1 MKNGLTPAFAVAV
14 TLLAGCAALPPPQSE
29 HLAAEDSTLR
39 ECAAWYARL
48 DAAVDEAGVRD
59 ASAWRVPG
67 FPYLR
72 LDRLTASFAV
82 QARGDARAFD
92 AWLARAR
99 ALDAE
104 AREVEIGN
112 LPPQA
117 LAALDM
123 DAAQAKARSAG
134 CAQTLAARDLATRG
148 SREQLLERARVPDD
162 YVGWQRVVGLYPVT
176 SVPFA
181 SGVERW
187 HAEAEAMFRATRAGA
202 APQAEIRRYAPPA
215 GATLTR
221 AQVAAILAR
230 APRDALGVPQ
240 PAAADLEQLFA
251 TFAPVFAVETGGAY
265 DRPGALYWS
274 EAPVAQVDAARPTVY
289 RRVAHTR
296 YDKDVLLQL
305 VYTTWFSERPGDD
318 ILAGKLDGVVWR
330 VTLTPDGAPLVYD
343 SMHPC
348 GCFHMFFPTT
358 RARVTPA
365 PEPNIEWAFAP
376 LTLPAIEPR
385 QRLALRVASR
395 THYLL
400 DVAPDAGGAATRY
413 AFADENGLRALAL
426 PGGGTRSLYG
436 PDGLVPGSERPERML
451 FWPMGIPSAGQMR
464 QWGHHATAFLGRRHF
479 DDADLIERR
488 FHVTAGAR

>member
-1 MKNGLTPAFAVAV
+1 MKNGLSPALVVAV

-29 HLAAEDSTLR
+29 HLAAEDAALR
-39 ECAAWYARL
+39 ECAAWYERL
-48 DAAVDEAGVRD
+48 DATVDEAGVRD
-59 ASAWRVPG
+59 ALAWRVPG

-72 LDRLTASFAV
+72 LDRLTASFAS
-82 QARGDARAFD
+82 QARRDARAFD

-99 ALDAE
+99 VLDAE
-104 AREVEIGN
+104 ARRIEIGN
-112 LPPQA
+112 LPTQA
-117 LAALDM
+117 LAALDT
-123 DAAQAKARSAG
+123 DPDRANARTAA
-134 CAQTLAARDLATRG
+134 CAQTLAAQDLATRG
-148 SREQLLERARVPDD
+148 GRDQLLERATVPDD
-162 YVGWQRVVGLYPVT
+162 YVGWQRVVGLYPIT
-176 SVPFA
+176 SVPFSA
-181 SGVERW
+181 GVERW
-187 HAEAEAMFRATRAGA
+187 HAEAEQMFRATRAGA
-202 APQAEIRRYAPPA
+202 APQAEIRRYAPAA
-215 GATLTR
+215 GAGLTR

-251 TFAPVFAVETGGAY
+251 TFAPVFEVETGGAY
-265 DRPGALYWS
+265 DYPGALYWAD
-274 EAPVAQVDAARPTVY
+274 APVAQVDAARPTVY

-296 YDKDVLLQL
+296 YGDDVLLQL
-305 VYTTWFSERPGDD
+305 VYTTWFPERPGDD

-330 VTLTPDGAPLVYD
+330 VTLTPHGAPLVYD

-348 GCFHMFFPTT
+348 GCFHMFFPTA
-358 RARVTPA
+358 RAAANPA

-376 LTLPAIEPR
+376 LALPAIEPQ
-385 QRLALRVASR
+385 QRLALRVASG

-400 DVAPDAGGAATRY
+400 NIAPDAGGAATRY
-413 AFADENGLRALAL
+413 AFADEDGLRALAL

-488 FHVTAGAR
+488 FHMTAAAR